1 MSQSG
6 ATFSNIPS
14 NPHSGSTS
22 AGFGLGDAISS
33 VTHALGIPECGG
45 CGKLREFFNRLL
57 RISSART
64 PLEGYI
70 ISQENTKQ

>member
-1 MSQSG
+1 VSQSG

-14 NPHSGSTS
+14 NPHSGGTS

-45 CGKLREFFNRLL
+45 CGKRRAFFNRLL
-57 RISSART
+57 RISSAST